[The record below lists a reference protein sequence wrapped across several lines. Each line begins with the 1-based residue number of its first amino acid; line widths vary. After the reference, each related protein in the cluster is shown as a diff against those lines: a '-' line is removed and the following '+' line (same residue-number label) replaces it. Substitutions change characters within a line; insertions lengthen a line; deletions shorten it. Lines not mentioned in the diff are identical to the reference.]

1 MTVTDMPTTVE
12 PQTTEQLVAS
22 WIGSDAVAAI
32 RAIQA
37 AAVTR
42 GTDNVR
48 PTLGQVELSEAD
60 GKGRVV
66 ATDTYCMAIVPMD
79 YHGETTVLPVGVVT
93 MISKIPAAELKRAK
107 TYDPSYHL
115 TITRFGDTVTA
126 VVGGSDGTRT
136 ASDRISGPYPRWEM
150 LVPTEYTISTNPVGF
165 NPTFL
170 ARTARWAKMF
180 DDDTA
185 PLVLV
190 NLHDHKPTV
199 WQFRSREHGVLTW
212 LQMGIRLG

>member
-12 PQTTEQLVAS
+12 TTEQLVAS

-32 RAIQA
+32 RAISA

-48 PTLGQVELSEAD
+48 PNLCQVELSEAD

-66 ATDTYCMAIVPMD
+66 ATDTYCMAIVPID
-79 YHGETTVLPVGVVT
+79 YHGDPVVLPAGLVT
-93 MISKIPAAELKRAK
+93 MISKIPAAELKRAE

-115 TITRFGDTVTA
+115 TITRSGETVTA
-126 VVGGSDGTRT
+126 VVGGQGGTRT
-136 ASDRISGPYPRWEM
+136 ASDRVSGPYPRWEM
-150 LVPTEYTISTNPVGF
+150 LLPAEYSISTNPVGF
-165 NPTFL
+165 NPTLL
-170 ARTARWAKMF
+170 ARTAKWAKMF
-180 DDDTA
+180 ADDTA

-190 NLHDHKPTV
+190 HLHDHNPTV

-212 LQMGIRLG
+212 LQMAIRLG